1 MSHDLLRVHPFVP
14 EQLVLHVTVDC
25 RQNVTSLF
33 PPETG
38 LAQSGTPLKQVQPCH
53 AAVKCEVGVRSRL
66 GLKSR

>member
-33 PPETG
+33 LPKLGWPNQ
-38 LAQSGTPLKQVQPCH
+38 AP
-53 AAVKCEVGVRSRL
+53 RS
-66 GLKSR
+66 SRSSPAMLP